1 MGKIIDPSEAQL
13 ERERNEHIAGFVKL
27 LRASKEEASR
37 LFAGDERSQTIFGV
51 VDRLVHDADGELE
64 LDETAA
70 DLRESLDIAKK
81 VFGDRPSAEAVF
93 GVFDRLFV
101 GDDVDEDDDN

>member
-1 MGKIIDPSEAQL
+1 MGKTSHPSEAQL

-27 LRASKEEASR
+27 LRASKEEAGR

-51 VDRLVHDADGELE
+51 VDRLVHDADGDLE

-70 DLRESLDIAKK
+70 DLRESLAIAKE
-81 VFGDRPSAEAVF
+81 VFGERPSAEAVF

-101 GDDVDEDDDN
+101 DHDGDEDHDN